1 MSTIV
6 VVKKA
11 GKTVIAA
18 DSMSSYGD
26 TKVTAKYIT
35 GRKKIHQCGNSFIGV
50 VGSAAHNNVVCSI
63 AHKYHDQ
70 ISFNS
75 VQQIFESYL
84 KLHPI
89 LKEEYFINVT
99 EGDRD
104 TYESS
109 QIDALIANPYGIFGM
124 YSWREVYE
132 YERFWAI
139 GSGAEFA
146 LGSMYATYDLMDEPE
161 DIARLAI
168 ETSCEFDSRS
178 GTPETIY
185 SVKMLKTKLKSN
197 GHNGN
202 GASLVEKCLIR

>member
-1 MSTIV
+1 
-6 VVKKA
+6 
-11 GKTVIAA
+11 
-18 DSMSSYGD
+18 
-26 TKVTAKYIT
+26 
-35 GRKKIHQCGNSFIGV
+35 
-50 VGSAAHNNVVCSI
+50 VVCSI

-168 ETSCEFDSRS
+168 ETS
-178 GTPETIY
+178 IY